1 MLYYSQ
7 QNNEIIKEREA
18 YKMAI
23 KIAITLQ
30 KGGVGKTSTA
40 LALASELGRRGKKVL
55 LIDADA
61 QADST
66 YSSGYSADQLDY
78 SLFNVLT
85 TEEEYKCSAKD
96 AILKT
101 KYYDVI
107 PADNDVNDLVRELND
122 FYVLKNALAEIDD
135 LYEFIIIDCPP
146 ALSIVTSNVLVAC
159 DHVII
164 PSDCR
169 TYSFLGILE
178 LKKNIDAIKEEMNP
192 KLNVLGVLLV
202 KFDRRTTVTKQL
214 KEMIEDF
221 SEQLDTSVY
230 SATIRN
236 GIAVEEAELNQ
247 VPLCDYVRKN
257 NNKPYIDYKGF
268 VTETLKRLEMK

>member
-1 MLYYSQ
+1 
-7 QNNEIIKEREA
+7 
-18 YKMAI
+18 MAI
-23 KIAITLQ
+23 KISITLQ

-85 TEEEYKCSAKD
+85 TEEEYKCNVKD
-96 AILKT
+96 AILST
-101 KYYDVI
+101 KYYDLI

-122 FYVLKNALAEIDD
+122 FYVLKNALTEIDD
-135 LYEFIIIDCPP
+135 LYDFIVVDCPP
-146 ALSIVTSNVLVAC
+146 ALSIVTSNVLVGC

-178 LKKNIDAIKEEMNP
+178 LKKNIDGIKQEMNP

-202 KFDRRTTVTKQL
+202 KFDKRTTVTKQL
-214 KEMIEDF
+214 KEMIEEF

-230 SATIRN
+230 NATIRN

>member
-1 MLYYSQ
+1 
-7 QNNEIIKEREA
+7 
-18 YKMAI
+18 MAI
-23 KIAITLQ
+23 KIAIALQ

-66 YSSGYSADQLDY
+66 YSSGYAASQLDN

-85 TEEEYKCSAKD
+85 TETEYKCNVKE
-96 AILKT
+96 AILEC
-101 KYYDVI
+101 KYYDLI

-122 FYVLKNALAEIDD
+122 FYVLKNAIAEIDD
-135 LYEFIIIDCPP
+135 LYDFIIVDCPP
-146 ALSIVTSNVLVAC
+146 SLSIVTSNVLVAC
-159 DHVII
+159 DHLII
-164 PSDCR
+164 PTECR
-169 TYSFLGILE
+169 TYSFLGIME
-178 LKKNIDAIKEEMNP
+178 LKKNIDEIKKEMNP
-192 KLNVLGVLLV
+192 NLNVLGILLI

-214 KEMIEDF
+214 KDMIEDF
-221 SEQLDTSVY
+221 SEQLNTSVY
-230 SATIRN
+230 HATIRN

-268 VTETLKRLEMK
+268 VTETLKRLEMN